1 MHNIF
6 EIKESLKIIAL
17 KLERIEERDEDYT
30 TNISWLVLRAK
41 QDRLYQILKKL
52 EEQETQKIKGDGK
65 NE

>member
-52 EEQETQKIKGDGK
+52 EDQETQKLKGDK